1 MGKYDF
7 NAELKDDCKLT
18 LTDLIQELMD
28 ERKGTAKGELEEAT
42 YRAAFK
48 DPKSGLISKIKDKVG
63 IDFDECLRDDSKR
76 IKFDSLK
83 ILKCLY
89 EIEKDGIPKKIGGIS
104 DRSLIRI
111 TNILANPRLENIR
124 SIYSSKSTYGEI
136 FNNLYKKV
144 EEQIPSS
151 LKCKILETL
160 DCIDLEWRVITHR
173 IVSYYLS
180 VALKND
186 IESAKQSMDL
196 LKNFLDEEC
205 LIPLKQ
211 DIEKRY
217 TDNPSIKICGVMIT
231 FFVILKCHELLCMQT
246 DRITVDMCSIEGERC
261 SPDYMKR
268 YHEMYYTLFNIDD
281 WNCLVKYF
289 ENNAKDNIS
298 DGFVREV
305 VNLILYD
312 KDSLSQ
318 EEIKKYCYV
327 LKKVDFLVK
336 IIQKDGNLFG
346 TKDIIK
352 KVKQQ
357 CGYAPIYGNKFISND
372 AINTSLLIAIIQECF
387 FIVYNPF
394 DCAKKE
400 ESLDISYYGYTNK
413 KQTFSSALKKEV
425 LDDVHPIMIMAWVKR
440 IENRILMN
448 MGVTKE
454 LLAKRREVEMKAL
467 EIQNTVY
474 KTNFIFRIFVES
486 DVITKRINT
495 FLETEKIDAQSEIYI
510 E

>member
-48 DPKSGLISKIKDKVG
+48 DPKSGLISKLKDIVG
-63 IDFDECLRDDSKR
+63 IDLDECLRDGSKQ

-124 SIYSSKSTYGEI
+124 SIYSSKSIYGEI

-144 EEQIPSS
+144 EGQIPLSAKLEI
-151 LKCKILETL
+151 LKKL

-180 VALKND
+180 ASLQND
-186 IESAKQSMDL
+186 VGLAKQTMDL
-196 LKNFLDEEC
+196 LKEFLSEEC

-217 TDNPSIKICGVMIT
+217 TDNPSIKRHGVMET

-261 SPDYMKR
+261 SLEYTKR
-268 YHEMYYTLFNIDD
+268 YHEMYYTSFNKES
-281 WNCLVKYF
+281 WNYLVKYF

-312 KDSLSQ
+312 KDSLSR

-357 CGYAPIYGNKFISND
+357 YGYVPIYENNFISND

-394 DCAKKE
+394 DCTKKE
-400 ESLDISYYGYTNK
+400 ESLDISYYGYTNR
-413 KQTFSSALKKEV
+413 KQTFSSALKKKV

-440 IENRILMN
+440 IENRMLMN

-454 LLAKRREVEMKAL
+454 LLAKRREIEIKIL

-474 KTNFIFRIFVES
+474 KINNIDRIFLNS
-486 DVITKRINT
+486 DSVTERINT
-495 FLETEKIDAQSEIYI
+495 FLETQKIEDQSEIHI
-510 E
+510 

>member
-173 IVSYYLS
+173 IV
-180 VALKND
+180 
-186 IESAKQSMDL
+186 
-196 LKNFLDEEC
+196 
-205 LIPLKQ
+205 
-211 DIEKRY
+211 
-217 TDNPSIKICGVMIT
+217 PS
-231 FFVILKCHELLCMQT
+231 
-246 DRITVDMCSIEGERC
+246 R
-261 SPDYMKR
+261 
-268 YHEMYYTLFNIDD
+268 
-281 WNCLVKYF
+281 
-289 ENNAKDNIS
+289 
-298 DGFVREV
+298 
-305 VNLILYD
+305 
-312 KDSLSQ
+312 
-318 EEIKKYCYV
+318 
-327 LKKVDFLVK
+327 
-336 IIQKDGNLFG
+336 
-346 TKDIIK
+346 
-352 KVKQQ
+352 
-357 CGYAPIYGNKFISND
+357 
-372 AINTSLLIAIIQECF
+372 
-387 FIVYNPF
+387 
-394 DCAKKE
+394 
-400 ESLDISYYGYTNK
+400 
-413 KQTFSSALKKEV
+413 
-425 LDDVHPIMIMAWVKR
+425 
-440 IENRILMN
+440 
-448 MGVTKE
+448 
-454 LLAKRREVEMKAL
+454 
-467 EIQNTVY
+467 
-474 KTNFIFRIFVES
+474 
-486 DVITKRINT
+486 
-495 FLETEKIDAQSEIYI
+495 
-510 E
+510 